1 MRWIERGVEVS
12 ITPASKGKRP
22 LTSSCATSA
31 ALRHSLSARVEVV
44 PDGAP
49 VPPDAATL
57 RVEIEELRSVR
68 RHGDAVVAGVATG
81 VAIGAL
87 SAATG
92 HHHRGWGFWWGL
104 WAGSRLDWHGAL
116 RVGQAVERVST
127 ILKCEAKRGRTG
139 EMVLV
144 TVGHQFRA
152 GDALLLDEQHDI
164 VYRDE
169 ASAEERRALGELAA
183 QARAGTVRFE
193 RTGEIVREVTV
204 GPVQM
209 FRYSAATF
217 NGHRIHYDRDYAR
230 DVEGYPGLVVHGP
243 LIATLLLEFLQAQVA
258 PGRPVERFEFRAMKP
273 TFDIA
278 PFALHAAR
286 PAADGSVSLWS
297 TNNVG
302 AVGVQATARVG

>member
-1 MRWIERGVEVS
+1 MDD
-12 ITPASKGKRP
+12 
-22 LTSSCATSA
+22 
-31 ALRHSLSARVEVV
+31 LSAWVGRTQRWTEIFDARLVRWL
-44 PDGAP
+44 
-49 VPPDAATL
+49 AATL
-57 RVEIEELRSVR
+57 DRTDLLDAGEGAALPPAWHWAFFNAVQPMAALGRDGHPKKGGFLPPTAQPR
-68 RHGDAVVAGVATG
+68 RM
-81 VAIGAL
+81 
-87 SAATG
+87 
-92 HHHRGWGFWWGL
+92 

-169 ASAEERRALGELAA
+169 AGAEERRALGELAA
-183 QARAGTVRFE
+183 QARAGTVQFE

>member
-1 MRWIERGVEVS
+1 M
-12 ITPASKGKRP
+12 
-22 LTSSCATSA
+22 A
-31 ALRHSLSARVEVV
+31 ALGR
-44 PDGAP
+44 DGHP
-49 VPPDAATL
+49 KKGGFLPPTAQP
-57 RVEIEELRSVR
+57 R
-68 RHGDAVVAGVATG
+68 RM
-81 VAIGAL
+81 
-87 SAATG
+87 
-92 HHHRGWGFWWGL
+92 
-104 WAGSRLDWHGAL
+104 WAGSRLRWHGPL

-139 EMVLV
+139 DMMLV
-144 TVGHQFRA
+144 TVGHGFSA
-152 GDALLLDEQHDI
+152 GEALLLDEQHDI

-169 ASAEERRALGELAA
+169 ATAEERRALSELAA
-183 QARAGTVRFE
+183 QARAGEVQFE
-193 RTGEIVREVTV
+193 RRGEIVREVTV

-209 FRYSAATF
+209 FRYSAVTF

-258 PGRPVERFEFRAMKP
+258 PGRAVERFEFRAMRP

-278 PFALHAAR
+278 PFALHAAP

-302 AVGVQATARVG
+302 AVGMQATAVVR